1 MQSIHFTFSFFSSF
15 HFNTQWGDKSEG
27 RGRVYQ
33 KVREARV
40 NLIYDHSF
48 WAAHYFHEIV
58 SILSE
63 QRVIAHLACVMSWL
77 ESVFVLLVWKETAV
91 IGVNLRHMDM
101 IRWLVVRY
109 ILHIAVWEK
118 EREIFEETLSS
129 LALIKWE
136 IDHLSTWL
144 SMDKTPMIC
153 PTVLYVTGM
162 QMQPSRSSRWKS
174 QLWPDHR
181 AVPVSTVVTCWN
193 FRDDVYYTEV
203 TYLIMDVD
211 ELSDTYLLTLR
222 RPVHVPISSSSTCR
236 QHSRV
241 SPINILTLR
250 VRWKK
255 EKKFSDGTLI
265 LCSYILN
272 ASFSDI
278 KRAIVTIKTLARSW
292 CRL

>member
-1 MQSIHFTFSFFSSF
+1 MLEQLI
-15 HFNTQWGDKSEG
+15 GP
-27 RGRVYQ
+27 
-33 KVREARV
+33 
-40 NLIYDHSF
+40 LIYDHSF

-101 IRWLVVRY
+101 TRWLVVRY
-109 ILHIAVWEK
+109 ILHITVWEK

-203 TYLIMDVD
+203 TFFNNGCRWA
-211 ELSDTYLLTLR
+211 EW
-222 RPVHVPISSSSTCR
+222 HISTHSSPSCTCA
-236 QHSRV
+236 
-241 SPINILTLR
+241 NIFFLHMHTNIA
-250 VRWKK
+250 
-255 EKKFSDGTLI
+255 EHPQ
-265 LCSYILN
+265 
-272 ASFSDI
+272 
-278 KRAIVTIKTLARSW
+278 
-292 CRL
+292 